1 MLCIFNTTTVFTQA
15 QHKTIQLVSLLADE
29 AQHDTPYEHRYQPH
43 QGAPQPGNAQLKFW
57 PPCADMLQIL
67 GCTSGVRCCECSSQT
82 SIARY
87 FQIGKTIRKE
97 KSIQFTVCH

>member
-43 QGAPQPGNAQLKFW
+43 QGAPQPGNAHSRSTCIVQV
-57 PPCADMLQIL
+57 
-67 GCTSGVRCCECSSQT
+67 T
-82 SIARY
+82 
-87 FQIGKTIRKE
+87 
-97 KSIQFTVCH
+97 TVAQVPLIS